1 MGVRKFFAHK
11 TPDGVDPGRRMEAVG
26 YPVSSTATGE
36 NLAWGTGAE
45 ATPVRIVKGW
55 MNSPGHRENILR
67 PEFRQV
73 GVGVAYEAPIAAP
86 VGPVGVYTT
95 DFGGLGPA
103 S

>member
-67 PEFRQV
+67 PSFTEV
-73 GVGVAYEAPIAAP
+73 GVGVAHDAPKRDVQGRA
-86 VGPVGVYTT
+86 GVYTT
-95 DFGGLGPA
+95 DFGGPLRP
-103 S
+103 